1 MKNTLLVL
9 AILLLSTNLTFAADT
24 TKTGILLDA
33 MCGEMSASD
42 ADDLSS
48 HKVLCA
54 LMPNCQESGFG
65 IVVEGTFLKFGD
77 AGDEK
82 ALAFLKGTQ
91 KKSAVKIAVTGEFS
105 GDNVKV
111 ATIKEAN

>member
-1 MKNTLLVL
+1 MEKTLGVL
-9 AILLLSTNLTFAADT
+9 AIMLLSTNLTFAVDT

-33 MCGEMSASD
+33 MCGEMSASNTD
-42 ADDLSS
+42 ELAS

-65 IVVEGTFLKFGD
+65 IVVEGKFLKFGE

-82 ALAFLKGTQ
+82 ALAFLKSTQ

>member
-1 MKNTLLVL
+1 MNQTLAVL
-9 AILLLSTNLTFAADT
+9 AILFLSAALTFAADT

-33 MCGEMSASD
+33 MCGEMSASN
-42 ADDLSS
+42 ADEAAG
-48 HKVLCA
+48 HKVVCA

-65 IVVEGTFLKFGD
+65 IVVEGKFLKFGE

-91 KKSAVKIAVTGEFS
+91 KKSALKIAVTGEFS
-105 GDNVKV
+105 GDNIKV
-111 ATIKEAN
+111 SPIEEAK